1 MDDHIKETILDKEAQ
16 KKLANLKRV
25 KARYQRIK
33 DDPDFKAYNRAAQKK
48 AYDTNPEYRQKKIDD
63 YYNNKKLH
71 NDRSLYNWWKR
82 RGRLNEFIEKHPDK
96 YKYLCSVNDRYRVK
110 FDVGDDIQITS
121 SANDISEHTS

>member
-1 MDDHIKETILDKEAQ
+1 MDDHINNIELDKEAQ
-16 KKLANLKRV
+16 RKLANLKRV

-63 YYNNKKLH
+63 YYKNKKLH
-71 NDRSLYNWWKR
+71 NYRSLYNWWKR

-96 YKYLCSVNDRYRVK
+96 YEYLCSVNDRYRVK
-110 FDVGDDIQITS
+110 
-121 SANDISEHTS
+121 SEPTETHDPEPAVAPE